1 MNESSSSSSS
11 SSPEKGDTEHTS
23 AIVLVIT
30 VVARCL
36 FGLVYSIALGFLGIA
51 GILLTFGSLLIMYIP
66 TLLVIFLALEILPL
80 PVIWETFAI
89 ALCVHMALLNTSF
102 WSLFVISTSH
112 VSAMGWLF
120 TRRRLR
126 TNKKQICALSLI
138 AVNECLCLIVPVVL
152 AVCMYRHWTKDEK
165 AFHDL
170 RGMAI
175 MGIMG
180 AILETCVIFM
190 GVYTTSRLYDN
201 RFVRYSSRCETSA
214 TRVLPV

>member
-1 MNESSSSSSS
+1 MDKSSSSSSS
-11 SSPEKGDTEHTS
+11 QEKGDTEHTS

-30 VVARCL
+30 VVGRCL
-36 FGLVYSIALGFLGIA
+36 FGLLYSIALGFLGIA
-51 GILLTFGSLLIMYIP
+51 GILLIFGSLLIMYIP
-66 TLLVIFLALEILPL
+66 TLLIIFLALEILPL
-80 PVIWETFAI
+80 SVIWETFTI
-89 ALCVHMALLNTSF
+89 ALCAHMALLNTSF
-102 WSLFVISTSH
+102 WLLFVISTSH

-120 TRRRLR
+120 TRRRLM

-152 AVCMYRHWTKDEK
+152 AVFMYRHWTEEDEK

-170 RGMAI
+170 LTMAI

-190 GVYTTSRLYDN
+190 GVYTTSRLYND
-201 RFVRYSSRCETSA
+201 RFVRYSSRGETSA